1 MFVSRRE
8 RPPPPEQIPRP
19 RVLTALEQGDLKW
32 LRRHAEQLAP
42 IRLTDALRICLVVR
56 DREPQLYE
64 RAAVRWLGRFAL
76 EAPNLTLSD
85 LNLAAEAI
93 AALPTDAQ
101 GAMERLSILCRRY
114 RLPGC

>member
-1 MFVSRRE
+1 M
-8 RPPPPEQIPRP
+8 
-19 RVLTALEQGDLKW
+19 
-32 LRRHAEQLAP
+32 
-42 IRLTDALRICLVVR
+42 RLTDALRICLIVR

-76 EAPNLTLSD
+76 EAPNLTLAD

-93 AALPTDAQ
+93 ETLPRDAQ
-101 GAMERLSILCRRY
+101 NAMERLSILCRRY

>member
-1 MFVSRRE
+1 M
-8 RPPPPEQIPRP
+8 
-19 RVLTALEQGDLKW
+19 
-32 LRRHAEQLAP
+32 
-42 IRLTDALRICLVVR
+42 RLTDALRICLIVR

-76 EAPNLTLSD
+76 EAPNLTLAD

-93 AALPTDAQ
+93 ETLPRDTQ
-101 GAMERLSILCRRY
+101 NAMERLSILCRRY